1 MSIVKIL
8 DTLIADFLFRL
19 IVVLNMQ
26 FPFLSDEHLPL
37 TSHKIKKIV
46 CYKYVHAHEWT
57 FPLYNLSVMNDM
69 PFRHKFLCH

>member
-37 TSHKIKKIV
+37 TSHKINKSLVINT
-46 CYKYVHAHEWT
+46 YT
-57 FPLYNLSVMNDM
+57 LTNGLFLYIICL
-69 PFRHKFLCH
+69 